1 VWHAGFALSVALLAR
16 ILLPASAGATA
27 EWKGLTGSASQTDV
41 QPHAALEF
49 SALGCPNSSQIA

>member
-1 VWHAGFALSVALLAR
+1 MHPAACERGRHGGVQGPHRLR
-16 ILLPASAGATA
+16 IVTA
-27 EWKGLTGSASQTDV
+27 EWIDV